1 MLIWL
6 YSCRKWRREKSAS
19 IFTVHSVRYIFLN
32 WLNRGMNEWMNF
44 IQKVPGWHSSICTP
58 CYINRECFCWWNTG
72 EKLLVALT
80 APSCY
85 RKVPTG
91 KTQQKALWGDSHS
104 YLCCQ
109 WGLAESACF
118 WTRMFGSVFGE
129 SGAGLELA
137 GDVWSVI
144 YDCTPR
150 VWISDTGFSKIP
162 SRTLVN
168 FFRWH

>member
-1 MLIWL
+1 
-6 YSCRKWRREKSAS
+6 
-19 IFTVHSVRYIFLN
+19 
-32 WLNRGMNEWMNF
+32 MNEWMNF
-44 IQKVPGWHSSICTP
+44 IQKVPGWHSSICTLS
-58 CYINRECFCWWNTG
+58 YINRECFCWWNTG

-129 SGAGLELA
+129 SRGKNELGMCEA
-137 GDVWSVI
+137 LSMTASLGSEFQTQVSQKFL
-144 YDCTPR
+144 PEHR
-150 VWISDTGFSKIP
+150 WISSDDTRMLHTSILILNLWLLGLFVLPYPSISK
-162 SRTLVN
+162 
-168 FFRWH
+168 